1 MSNEHSRWLD
11 IWETLLTVIGVIL
24 LGALLIAFA
33 WSLGAVLLMW
43 GWGMFMVPVFGL
55 AELTFQQAFG
65 GIILL
70 AVIRLFAMKSSSN
83 TNSITKR
90 FRRR

>member
-24 LGALLIAFA
+24 VGALLIGFA

-43 GWGMFMVPVFGL
+43 GWSLFMVPVFGL

-65 GIILL
+65 GVILL
-70 AVIRLFAMKSSSN
+70 GVIRLFAMRSSN

-90 FRRR
+90 FRRS